1 VWFPFGGSASLE
13 CPSVMEDVMS
23 TLDQV
28 VKVLKEVAV
37 KANVDPDGLIVR
49 TLTEDLKKQEAKKK
63 SAKSA

>member
-1 VWFPFGGSASLE
+1 
-13 CPSVMEDVMS
+13 MEDVMS